1 MKILDLA
8 VWFYPCERNG
18 GSIWPVKGAGCLR
31 VSRVLLSPLHL
42 APAQTK
48 PMSQCSFCLFP
59 GGNVFIGAGGML
71 NRERRKGNKR
81 LL

>member
-48 PMSQCSFCLFP
+48 PHVTVQFLPLSWW
-59 GGNVFIGAGGML
+59 
-71 NRERRKGNKR
+71 
-81 LL
+81 